1 MSYLS
6 IKNVSKKFN
15 AGDADEVVA
24 LDGIILNIDDNEF
37 ICLVGPSGCGKTT
50 LLRIIAGL
58 ETATSGTVVLTDHEI
73 TDPDPE
79 RGMVFQEYSLFPWM
93 TVAENVAFGLEMKG
107 IDKETRTAKALEFI
121 ELVGL
126 KQFQNSYPHELSGG
140 MRQRV
145 AIARALAT
153 DPAVLLMDEP
163 FGALDARTR
172 NTMQRELLAIC
183 ERTKK
188 TVLFV
193 THSVDE
199 AVFLSDRVIIMSARP
214 GKIQEIVEINL
225 PRPRDRTA
233 PDFGDLRRH
242 ILNMMG
248 EQTS

>member
-6 IKNVSKKFN
+6 IKNISKKFS
-15 AGDADEVVA
+15 AGEADEVVA
-24 LDGIILNIDDNEF
+24 LDGISLDIEDNEF

-58 ETATSGTVVLTDHEI
+58 ETSTAGTVVLTDHEI
-73 TDPDPE
+73 TGPDPE

-93 TVAENVAFGLEMKG
+93 TVSENVAFGLDMKG
-107 IDKETRTAKALEFI
+107 VDKETRTAKALEFI
-121 ELVGL
+121 DLVGL
-126 KQFQNSYPHELSGG
+126 KQFKDSYPHELSGG

-172 NTMQRELLAIC
+172 NTMQRELLGIC
-183 ERTKK
+183 ERTEK

-199 AVFLSDRVIIMSARP
+199 AVFLADRVVVMSSRP
-214 GKIQEIVEINL
+214 GRIQKVVDINL

-233 PDFGDLRRH
+233 PDFSDLRRG